1 MLNGALYGLFSESVA
16 AGGEGEEGSLF
27 PVFLS
32 FVRASPPSP
41 FLYGERNAISPESVG
56 NRNLIYEILTTMDR
70 ELQYKAF
77 LTPTGA
83 RAAG

>member
-16 AGGEGEEGSLF
+16 GGEGEGEEELKEGSLF

-32 FVRASPPSP
+32 CVPPSPPSP
-41 FLYGERNAISPESVG
+41 FLYEERNAISPESVG

-70 ELQYKAF
+70 LSLASCNTK
-77 LTPTGA
+77 
-83 RAAG
+83 RS